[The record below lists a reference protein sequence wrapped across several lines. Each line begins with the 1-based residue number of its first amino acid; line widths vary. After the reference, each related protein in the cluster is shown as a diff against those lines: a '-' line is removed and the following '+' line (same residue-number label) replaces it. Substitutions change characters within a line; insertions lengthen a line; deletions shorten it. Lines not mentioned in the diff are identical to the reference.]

1 MKFNKSTWFKFL
13 GSDVPASVVLFI
25 IALPLSL
32 GIALGSNA
40 PLFSGVIAGI
50 VGGIVVGLLSGSQL
64 SVSGPAAGLT
74 FVVAM
79 SISRLPNFEAFLL
92 TVVIAGVFQIILGK
106 LKAGFLG
113 DFVPSSVIKGMMAAI
128 GFILILKQF
137 PHLVGYDKNFIGDEA
152 FFQHDGQN
160 TFTEIVTSIQ
170 YITPVALI
178 IGFVSLVL
186 LVIWDLPFVRA
197 NKYLSQIPSA
207 LIVVLVSILINEY
220 FLFNNPDLA
229 LAAEHLVQIPEVN
242 SLASLGQ
249 LFTFPD
255 IQYLRVPEVWFSG
268 IAIAIVASLETL
280 LSLEASDKLDP
291 YKRLSP
297 PNRELVAQGVG
308 NIVSGMIGGLPL
320 TAVVVRSS
328 ANINAGAKTK
338 MSTILH
344 GVLLALSVAFLSFY
358 INLIP
363 IAALAAVLIYIG
375 FKIASPKLFV
385 NLFKKGADHF
395 VPFIITLVAILLSDL
410 LPGIMVGILSGLFF
424 TLKSNYKRA
433 VLVAQDKNNYLLRFR
448 SEVSFL
454 NKSFVRNWLEEIP
467 DGSSL
472 FIDATKT
479 NFIDG
484 DIVEDIQDFMLHA
497 PLKKISVEFKQS
509 PLSKN
514 HFEEQIAQKQ

>member
-1 MKFNKSTWFKFL
+1 MNLKKSSWFKFA
-13 GSDVPASVVLFI
+13 GADIPASLVLFLI
-25 IALPLSL
+25 TLPLCL

-40 PLFSGVIAGI
+40 PLFSGIIAGI
-50 VGGIVVGLLSGSQL
+50 VGGIVVGLISGSQL

-92 TVVIAGVFQIILGK
+92 AVVIAGVFQIILGK

-137 PHLVGYDKNFIGDEA
+137 PHLVGYDKDFIGDET
-152 FFQHDGQN
+152 FLQNDGQN
-160 TFTEIVTSIQ
+160 TFTEIINAIQ
-170 YITPVALI
+170 FITPVALI
-178 IGFVSLVL
+178 IGFVSLAL
-186 LVIWDLPFVRA
+186 LILWELPAVKK
-197 NKYLSQIPSA
+197 NKYLSLTPSA
-207 LIVVLVSILINEY
+207 LFVITVAILINEY
-220 FLFNNPDLA
+220 FVFYNPSLA
-229 LAAEHLVQIPEVN
+229 LAKEHLVQIPEVD
-242 SLASLGQ
+242 SLTSFSH

-255 IQYLRVPEVWFSG
+255 IQYLRLPEVWFSG
-268 IAIAIVASLETL
+268 VAIAIIASLETL

-297 PNRELVAQGVG
+297 PNRELVAQGIG

-328 ANINAGAKTK
+328 VNINAGAKTK
-338 MSTILH
+338 LSTILH
-344 GVLLALSVAFLSFY
+344 GVFLVLSVAFLSFY

-363 IAALAAVLIYIG
+363 LSALAAVLIYVG
-375 FKIASPKLFV
+375 YKIANPKLFIE
-385 NLFKKGADHF
+385 LFKKGADHF
-395 VPFIITLVAILLSDL
+395 VPFIITFVAILLSDL
-410 LPGIMVGILSGLFF
+410 LPGIMIGILSGLFF

-433 VLVAQDKNNYLLRFR
+433 VFVAQDKHNYLLRFR

-467 DGSSL
+467 NGSYL

-484 DIVEDIQDFMLHA
+484 DIVEDIHDFMLHA
-497 PLKKISVEFKQS
+497 PLKKIKVEFKQS
-509 PLSKN
+509 SSAKN
-514 HFEEQIAQKQ
+514 HFDEQIAQNK

>member
-1 MKFNKSTWFKFL
+1 MNLKKSSWFKFA
-13 GSDVPASVVLFI
+13 GADIPASLVLFLI
-25 IALPLSL
+25 TLPLCL

-40 PLFSGVIAGI
+40 PLFSGIIAGI
-50 VGGIVVGLLSGSQL
+50 VGGIVVGLISGSQL

-92 TVVIAGVFQIILGK
+92 AVVIAGVFQIILGK

-137 PHLVGYDKNFIGDEA
+137 PHLVGYDKDFIGDET
-152 FFQHDGQN
+152 FLQNDGQN
-160 TFTEIVTSIQ
+160 TFTEIINSIQ

-178 IGFVSLVL
+178 IGFVALVL
-186 LVIWDLPFVRA
+186 LILWELPVVKK
-197 NKYLSQIPSA
+197 NKYLSLTPSA
-207 LIVVLVSILINEY
+207 LFVITVAILINEY
-220 FLFNNPDLA
+220 FVFYNPSLA
-229 LAAEHLVQIPEVN
+229 LAKEHLVQIPEVH
-242 SLASLGQ
+242 SLTSFSH

-255 IQYLRVPEVWFSG
+255 IQYLRLPEVWFSG
-268 IAIAIVASLETL
+268 VAIAIIASLETL

-297 PNRELVAQGVG
+297 PNRELVAQGIG

-328 ANINAGAKTK
+328 VNINAGAKTK
-338 MSTILH
+338 LSTILH
-344 GVLLALSVAFLSFY
+344 GVFLVLSVAFLSFY

-363 IAALAAVLIYIG
+363 LSALAAVLIYVG
-375 FKIASPKLFV
+375 YKIANPKLFIE
-385 NLFKKGADHF
+385 LFKKGADHF
-395 VPFIITLVAILLSDL
+395 VPFIITFVAILLSDL
-410 LPGIMVGILSGLFF
+410 LPGIMIGILSGLFF

-433 VLVAQDKNNYLLRFR
+433 VFVAQDKHNYLLRFR

-467 DGSSL
+467 NGSFL

-484 DIVEDIQDFMLHA
+484 DIVEDIHDFMLHA
-497 PLKKISVEFKQS
+497 PLKKIKVEFKQS
-509 PLSKN
+509 SSAKN
-514 HFEEQIAQKQ
+514 HFDEQIAQNQ